1 MLLAEKLYYF
11 THGLCCMF
19 FFLASLYL
27 LGEKNISR
35 LRKVLG
41 GVVVFWFILELKDL
55 LLYSSFI
62 ARDSYIF
69 TLLIMIDMW
78 AVPACSFYL
87 LELLSSGWI
96 NWKRIFLLEVP
107 FILCTIGYAIT
118 SSEIWFWS
126 IEGYAAFYS
135 LAIIVILCFAV
146 KRYNQYIHEN
156 YSYTEHL
163 NVRWLRQVTFLMFI
177 CLSIWMYSCLYSSWM
192 ADSVYYFS
200 SILLWACILYYSKS
214 QETVPI
220 AGNMEMRNLFSEE
233 LPVQKGDEFVLDEGV
248 AQTLKKVLE
257 EDELYLDPKLTLS
270 GLATA
275 IGTNRTYLSA
285 YLNAYLHVSFY
296 DYINSYRMEKVRRI
310 LSDTTCTVTMSE
322 IAETC
327 GFNSLSTFRR
337 SFVKEHGMS
346 FTEYRGKVTEKGL
359 T

>member
-19 FFLASLYL
+19 FFLASIYL
-27 LGEKNISR
+27 LGEKRIPR
-35 LRKVLG
+35 LQKVLG
-41 GVVVFWFILELKDL
+41 GVVVFWFILEVKDL
-55 LLYSSFI
+55 FLYSSSV
-62 ARDSYIF
+62 ARDSYSF
-69 TLLIMIDMW
+69 TLLIMIDML

-96 NWKRIFLLEVP
+96 NWKRIFFLEAL
-107 FILCTIGYAIT
+107 FILCAIGYAIAP
-118 SSEIWFWS
+118 SELWLWA

-135 LAIIVILCFAV
+135 FVIIVILCFAV
-146 KRYNQYIHEN
+146 KRYNLYVHEN

-163 NVRWLRQVTFLMFI
+163 NVRWLRQVTILMFI
-177 CLSIWMYSCLYSSWM
+177 CLSIWLYSCLYSSWM
-192 ADSVYYFS
+192 ADVIYYFS

-220 AGNMEMRNLFSEE
+220 AGNMEVRNLFSEE
-233 LPVQKGDEFVLDEGV
+233 LPILKEEDVVLNEGLPQ
-248 AQTLKKVLE
+248 ALQKVLE
-257 EDELYLDPKLTLS
+257 EDELYLDSKLTLS
-270 GLATA
+270 DLAAA

-285 YLNAYLHVSFY
+285 YLNTYLHVSFY

-310 LSDTTCTVTMSE
+310 LSDPTCTATMSE

-337 SFVKEHGMS
+337 NFVREHGVS
-346 FTEYRGKVTEKGL
+346 FAEYRKKIAEKA
-359 T
+359 